1 MIHHPIEAPLGL
13 GSRVEGGFWVSR
25 VWGER
30 KHERERESERE
41 LGRRERVRVSESG
54 ESVV

>member
-1 MIHHPIEAPLGL
+1 MSHHADLILSPALESKEEEGLKNLGL
-13 GSRVEGGFWVSR
+13 EKGESSGRVN
-25 VWGER
+25 
-30 KHERERESERE
+30 ERE

>member
-1 MIHHPIEAPLGL
+1 MIHHPIEGPLGL
-13 GSRVEGGFWVSR
+13 GSRVEGGFGSLRFGV
-25 VWGER
+25 
-30 KHERERESERE
+30 RESTGESERE